1 VFILNDCLPNVT
13 KLQDFYYN
21 FSNNILIKTAP
32 ILDINQGLN
41 ELKNVKRIHIIA
53 VDNEVKELLWEIENK
68 YSSDIEIITINYSKN
83 QVETFEFFHK
93 SEVNSN
99 FHLPQKYLY
108 EPNSAIMKSGGFSNI
123 GVSFQLNK
131 LHLHSHLYT
140 SDELI
145 DFPGRI
151 FEINNVVNYS
161 KSEMK
166 YHLENQKANVTTR
179 NFPEPVDVIRKKWKI
194 KDGGSKYCFFTT
206 NKNDDKIVLICTKI

>member
-41 ELKNVKRIHIIA
+41 ELKNVKRIHIVA
-53 VDNEVKELLWEIENK
+53 VDNEVKELLWEIENQ
-68 YSSDIEIITINYSKN
+68 YNSDIEIITINYSKN
-83 QVETFEFFHK
+83 QVETFKFFHK

-151 FEINNVVNYS
+151 FEINNIVNYS

-194 KDGGSKYCFFTT
+194 KDGGAKYCFFTT

>member
-83 QVETFEFFHK
+83 QVETFKFFHK